1 MEVPKFLKNVLIING
16 AISLFLGFSYITG
29 IINIILDLI
38 SFPSFNPLYS
48 YVFGG
53 TLLVFG
59 IFSLLLLKRKNLA
72 NIKLFM
78 ELIIGWKIVV
88 VLTSFL
94 ALQISVPYFI
104 APIQFIWV
112 NNIIFIFLILI
123 DLFVYRKYW

>member
-16 AISLFLGFSYITG
+16 AISLILGFSYITG

-94 ALQISVPYFI
+94 ALQITVPYFI